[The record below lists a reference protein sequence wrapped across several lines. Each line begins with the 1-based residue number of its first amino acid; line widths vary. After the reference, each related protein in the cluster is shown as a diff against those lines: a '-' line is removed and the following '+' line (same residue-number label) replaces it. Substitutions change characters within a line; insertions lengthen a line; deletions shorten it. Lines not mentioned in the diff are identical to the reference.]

1 MDAALETYIKVLL
14 IEDDEHDRYL
24 TNAYLK
30 GDSFKKYQLQECK
43 NISEAKDL
51 LADNT
56 YDAVLLDLVLPD
68 SQGLKTIDE
77 ILPLIDETPL
87 IVLTGL
93 DDQVMGEEAI
103 KMGAEDYLP
112 KKLAN
117 TFSLGR
123 AINHSIERHRLV
135 AELKRKAEVDY
146 LTGLP
151 NRSMI
156 YDKLD
161 FMIAQNQRSKR
172 PFSLVMMDFDN
183 FKEIN
188 DTRGHR
194 FGDQLIKAFADR
206 LVTIMRK
213 SDYVSRYGGDEF
225 FMIVS
230 NYQDKN
236 ELEELL
242 TKKKEALFQPYI
254 VELDGETAALDMT
267 VSIGVI
273 QWRQDLTAN
282 QMLEMADQAMY
293 SSKSNDEC
301 DITYYD

>member
-14 IEDDEHDRYL
+14 IDDDEHDRYL

>member
-14 IEDDEHDRYL
+14 IDDDEHDRYL

-135 AELKRKAEVDY
+135 AELKRKAEEDY

>member
-1 MDAALETYIKVLL
+1 MESAVENFISVLL
-14 IEDDEHDRYL
+14 IEDDEYDRYL

-30 GDSFKKYQLQECK
+30 GDSLKKYQLQECK
-43 NISEAKDL
+43 NVSEAKDL
-51 LADNT
+51 LAENV

-68 SQGLKTIDE
+68 SQGLKTISE
-77 ILPLIDETPL
+77 ILPLINDTPL
-87 IVLTGL
+87 LILTGL

-135 AELKRKAEVDY
+135 AELKRKAEEDY

-161 FMIAQNQRSKR
+161 FMIAQNERSNR
-172 PFSLVMMDFDN
+172 PFSLVMMDFDK

-188 DTRGHR
+188 DTLGHR
-194 FGDQLIKAFADR
+194 FGDQLIKAFSER

-230 NYQDKN
+230 NYKDN
-236 ELEELL
+236 EELEQLIHNKKTELF
-242 TKKKEALFQPYI
+242 KPYS
-254 VELDGETAALDMT
+254 VTLDGETTAVEMT
-267 VSIGVI
+267 ISIGVI
-273 QWRQDLTAN
+273 QWKSGLSAN

-293 SSKSNDEC
+293 TSKKTTDC
-301 DITYYD
+301 DITYYQ

>member
-1 MDAALETYIKVLL
+1 MESAVENFISVLL
-14 IEDDEHDRYL
+14 IEDDEYDRYL

-30 GDSFKKYQLQECK
+30 GDSLKKYQLQECK
-43 NISEAKDL
+43 NVSEAKDL
-51 LADNT
+51 LAENV

-68 SQGLKTIDE
+68 SQGLKTISE
-77 ILPLIDETPL
+77 ILPLINDTPL
-87 IVLTGL
+87 LVLTGL

-135 AELKRKAEVDY
+135 AELKRKAEEDY

-161 FMIAQNQRSKR
+161 FMIAQNERSNR
-172 PFSLVMMDFDN
+172 PFSLVMMDFDK

-188 DTRGHR
+188 DTLGHR
-194 FGDQLIKAFADR
+194 FGDQLIKAFSER

-230 NYQDKN
+230 NYKDN
-236 ELEELL
+236 EELEQLIHNKKTELF
-242 TKKKEALFQPYI
+242 KPYS
-254 VELDGETAALDMT
+254 VTLDGETTAVEMT
-267 VSIGVI
+267 ISIGVI
-273 QWRQDLTAN
+273 QWKSGLSAN

-293 SSKSNDEC
+293 TSKKTTDC
-301 DITYYD
+301 DITYYQ

>member
-1 MDAALETYIKVLL
+1 MEPALESYISVLL

-30 GDSFKKYQLQECK
+30 GDSLKKYQLQECK

-51 LADNT
+51 LAENT

-68 SQGLKTIDE
+68 SQGLKTINE
-77 ILPLIDETPL
+77 ILPLINETPL

-93 DDQVMGEEAI
+93 DDQVMGEDAI

-135 AELKRKAEVDY
+135 AELKRKAEEDY

-161 FMIAQNQRSKR
+161 FMIAQNQRSNR

-183 FKEIN
+183 FKEVN
-188 DTRGHR
+188 DTHGHR

-206 LVTIMRK
+206 LASIMRQ

-230 NYQDKN
+230 NYQDKSD
-236 ELEELL
+236 LEQLL
-242 TKKKEALFQPYI
+242 NKKKEVLYQPYI
-254 VELDGETAALDMT
+254 VELDGQTATLDMT

-273 QWRQDLTAN
+273 QWSKDLSAN
-282 QMLEMADQAMY
+282 QMLEMADKAMY
-293 SSKSNDEC
+293 SSKVNDDC

>member
-1 MDAALETYIKVLL
+1 MEAAIKDHISVLL

-30 GDSFKKYQLQECK
+30 GDSLKKYKLQECK

-51 LADNT
+51 LAENT

-68 SQGLKTIDE
+68 SQGLKTINE
-77 ILPLIDETPL
+77 ILPLINEAPL

-135 AELKRKAEVDY
+135 AELKRKAEEDY

-161 FMIAQNQRSKR
+161 FMIAQNERSNR
-172 PFSLVMMDFDN
+172 PFSLVMMDFDK

-188 DTRGHR
+188 DTLGHR

-230 NYQDKN
+230 NYSDN
-236 ELEELL
+236 EDLEQLL
-242 TKKKEALFQPYI
+242 SKKKTELFKPYS
-254 VELDGETAALDMT
+254 VTLDGETTVVEMT

-273 QWRQDLTAN
+273 QWQN
-282 QMLEMADQAMY
+282 GMSVNHMLEMADQAMY
-293 SSKSNDEC
+293 KSKKTLDC
-301 DITYYD
+301 DITYHE